1 MRIFLILACALII
14 GCSLFAKEFF
24 ADASYVG
31 CDYYYR
37 PSNLPPLHENG
48 VIATYEYYG
57 VENCEDA
64 IYVYKLASNSDFNA
78 QFFEDIY
85 KKIFERSAK
94 TDTEGGLISPDT
106 FKDKHIGLYS
116 YIFRRVENS
125 DIYLVLKSE
134 WHPFLPLR
142 YIAKTN
148 DNEISFYYG
157 SKEKT
162 SFTDEDFYFSIS
174 KMGRVLLFKRYQNN
188 DLEAD
193 KVNYELM
200 PYKLAQRTNQKIS
213 KEDID
218 FISSKEKR
226 DLLKL
231 GGACGN
237 LKEVGGYINSISGI
251 WECKSSDEKSDLNA
265 RKMSYVSLYLPRP
278 SKKIKEGVF
287 VFPNLCI
294 SGDPKNGKILIGFSS
309 YSISLE
315 GNSCA
320 CSSVFKT
327 VDFSLKDLSEKP
339 LSLKL
344 ECGDYKFE
352 FGVSLKSFE
361 IKEYRKDGE
370 NWVLQAVMK
379 KAVGGGKGKD
389 KE

>member
-1 MRIFLILACALII
+1 
-14 GCSLFAKEFF
+14 
-24 ADASYVG
+24 
-31 CDYYYR
+31 
-37 PSNLPPLHENG
+37 
-48 VIATYEYYG
+48 
-57 VENCEDA
+57 
-64 IYVYKLASNSDFNA
+64 
-78 QFFEDIY
+78 
-85 KKIFERSAK
+85 
-94 TDTEGGLISPDT
+94 
-106 FKDKHIGLYS
+106 
-116 YIFRRVENS
+116 
-125 DIYLVLKSE
+125 
-134 WHPFLPLR
+134 
-142 YIAKTN
+142 
-148 DNEISFYYG
+148 
-157 SKEKT
+157 
-162 SFTDEDFYFSIS
+162 
-174 KMGRVLLFKRYQNN
+174 MGRVLLFKRYQNN

-231 GGACGN
+231 GGVGGN

-309 YSISLE
+309 YTVSLE

-344 ECGDYKFE
+344 EGGDYKFE
-352 FGVSLKSFE
+352 FSVSLKSFE

-379 KAVGGGKGKD
+379 KDVGGENK